1 MENIQIQVNL
11 KYETAYFPSS
21 KHKLQ
26 RTKVEQETITVN
38 LQKLEY
44 NEVQIAFKVK
54 KYNCSETYFY
64 HNGQLWRKIKQSE
77 RNCGKTGVN
86 PIKAL
91 IKEIRYAAEKL
102 PYWTGNQI
110 IREGDDVHTK
120 ECQLRDLQEKLNNY
134 LIIGKHTY
142 TTVGEPRYVV
152 NTFGLGHNNGGTAMF
167 VENWYNSNISNTSY
181 FPADKR
187 KEAIAYGKMVAR
199 RRGDTEYVKSIGKC
213 CDIKIFM
220 PELVTCDPLKQHGE
234 GCSFIN
240 SLNRIIDTTSSE
252 NEARLLVSI
261 TDPLFINKK

>member
-44 NEVQIAFKVK
+44 SEVQIAFKVK
-54 KYNCSETYFY
+54 KYNCRETYFY

-77 RNCGKTGVN
+77 RNCGKSGLN
-86 PIKAL
+86 PMKAL
-91 IKEIRYAAEKL
+91 IKEVRNAAENL
-102 PYWTGNQI
+102 PYWTGNRI
-110 IREGDDVHTK
+110 IREGDEVHTK
-120 ECQLRDLQEKLNNY
+120 ECQLRNFQEKPNNY

-152 NTFGLGHNNGGTAMF
+152 NTFGLGHNHGGTAMF

-187 KEAIAYGKMVAR
+187 KEAIQYGKMVAK
-199 RRGDTEYVKSIGKC
+199 RRGDTEYVRAIGKC

-220 PELVTCDPLKQHGE
+220 PELVTCDPLNQHGE
-234 GCSFIN
+234 GDKFIN
-240 SLNRIIDTTSSE
+240 RMNSLIDVSGSVL
-252 NEARLLVSI
+252 EAGLLVI
-261 TDPLFINKK
+261 TATNKELNKL